1 MIKFIVNKSNV
12 NNIPSNVT
20 HLIFN
25 DYFNQPL
32 SVGVIPNSVTHLVF
46 GCEFNQIVDI
56 PNSVTHLLFGYNF
69 NRPLY
74 IPNSLIYLRFGY
86 EFNQIVDIPNSVKD
100 LTIGNEFDI
109 VNNIIPNNVIH
120 LTYNIL
126 YEWHKEK
133 DYETYKK
140 RLETQN
146 KFIVEKVNHL
156 IINLDF
162 QLMIDSEYI
171 ITNEMISKIYK
182 NLVISII
189 DFFDDSIDDSI
200 DNIIK
205 YNNEIIQDNE
215 NFYIKYKN
223 MILEPYK
230 DFFFVMEI
238 ERCHHN
244 ENDYL
249 LKNGYFLENDF
260 LGNCVYSI
268 HNDYIKYDYYEKLC
282 KKKLLIPIHSELIT
296 KVFNPIRLQKI
307 ANTYNIEL
315 VDLMDYY

>member
-1 MIKFIVNKSNV
+1 MIILKKMIKFIVNKSNV

-74 IPNSLIYLRFGY
+74 IPNSVIYLRFGY

-156 IINLDF
+156 IIDLDY
-162 QLMIDSEYI
+162 QLGISRYN
-171 ITNEMISKIYK
+171 ITDEMISKIYK
-182 NLVISII
+182 NLVISL
-189 DFFDDSIDDSI
+189 
-200 DNIIK
+200 IK
-205 YNNEIIQDNE
+205 PE
-215 NFYIKYKN
+215 NYESFYLKYKN

-307 ANTYNIEL
+307 ADTYNIEL